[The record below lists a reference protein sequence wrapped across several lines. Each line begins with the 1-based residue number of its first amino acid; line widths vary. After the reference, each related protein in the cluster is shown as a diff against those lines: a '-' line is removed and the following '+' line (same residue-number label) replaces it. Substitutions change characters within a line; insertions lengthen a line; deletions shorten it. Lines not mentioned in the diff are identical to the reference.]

1 MILATLLFP
10 YASTSL
16 GWGGSSEGHWVD
28 MAIFAITWTFYPVS
42 ENSNPLIFDQEGYGF
57 YFLDPLALFSTFP
70 IWFLSAI
77 FAIQIVRYRMGKA
90 DGKKTR
96 LLGIISLILP
106 AIYGVMGLPA
116 VVQAGVLAYVG
127 PIPLQFLV
135 GYILLRYSTYWEPE
149 SPFEQADS
157 ESWWEKEE
165 NNE

>member
-1 MILATLLFP
+1 
-10 YASTSL
+10 
-16 GWGGSSEGHWVD
+16 
-28 MAIFAITWTFYPVS
+28 
-42 ENSNPLIFDQEGYGF
+42 
-57 YFLDPLALFSTFP
+57 
-70 IWFLSAI
+70 
-77 FAIQIVRYRMGKA
+77 MGKA